1 MKLRNI
7 LRKSDPWAGQ
17 KCSNPKCLISFVQ
30 IPTIKHSDLPD
41 ETLSTSQ
48 GVLHVKLT
56 MTKMEELRM
65 IFRTKI
71 LLRKMMMKEHIS
83 GKVT

>member
-1 MKLRNI
+1 MQ
-7 LRKSDPWAGQ
+7 SA
-17 KCSNPKCLISFVQ
+17 SFVQ

-56 MTKMEELRM
+56 MTKMDSL
-65 IFRTKI
+65 T
-71 LLRKMMMKEHIS
+71 
-83 GKVT
+83 GYGYVGAW